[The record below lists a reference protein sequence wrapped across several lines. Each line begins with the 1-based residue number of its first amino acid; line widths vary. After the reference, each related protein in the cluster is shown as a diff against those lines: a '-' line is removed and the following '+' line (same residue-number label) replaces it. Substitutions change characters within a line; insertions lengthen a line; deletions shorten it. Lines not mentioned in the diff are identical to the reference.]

1 MNSEYIYNED
11 QTKQIKTKVCF
22 QNINNDSFF
31 EKVFAYMKKNKSL
44 NIMKFNQKLQK
55 RLNLSIKDY
64 KEYSQLYTPIEIE
77 LKMADNRYVKFI
89 NIPPKEKEYYHI
101 YFDNSTEEINRNDL
115 NPKDKVNIIKIKI
128 DHQVISFGGL
138 FSECEYIRSI
148 NFKKFYRTNI
158 INMGSM
164 FSKCFGLEELNL

>member
-1 MNSEYIYNED
+1 MNSRNTSGNDEQMKQSKQKICIENLQSDYFLEKIFEYIN
-11 QTKQIKTKVCF
+11 
-22 QNINNDSFF
+22 
-31 EKVFAYMKKNKSL
+31 KNKSL
-44 NIMKFNQKLQK
+44 EIIKPNKRLQK

-64 KEYSQLYTPIEIE
+64 KEYSQLYTPIEME

-138 FSECEYIRSI
+138 FSEC
-148 NFKKFYRTNI
+148 
-158 INMGSM
+158 
-164 FSKCFGLEELNL
+164 

>member
-1 MNSEYIYNED
+1 MNSRNTSGNDEQMKQSKQKICIENLQSDYFLEKIFEYIN
-11 QTKQIKTKVCF
+11 
-22 QNINNDSFF
+22 
-31 EKVFAYMKKNKSL
+31 KNKSL
-44 NIMKFNQKLQK
+44 EIIKPNKRLQK

-64 KEYSQLYTPIEIE
+64 KEYSQLYIPIEIE

-101 YFDNSTEEINRNDL
+101 YFDNSIEEINRNNL

-138 FSECEYIRSI
+138 FSEC
-148 NFKKFYRTNI
+148 
-158 INMGSM
+158 
-164 FSKCFGLEELNL
+164 

>member
-1 MNSEYIYNED
+1 MNSRNTSGNDEQMKQSKQKICIENLQSDYFLEKIFEYIN
-11 QTKQIKTKVCF
+11 
-22 QNINNDSFF
+22 
-31 EKVFAYMKKNKSL
+31 KNKSL
-44 NIMKFNQKLQK
+44 EIIKPNKRLQK

-138 FSECEYIRSI
+138 FSECEYMVYKLQKI
-148 NFKKFYRTNI
+148 
-158 INMGSM
+158 
-164 FSKCFGLEELNL
+164 L

>member
-1 MNSEYIYNED
+1 MNSRNTSGNDEQMKQSKQKICIENLQSDYFLEKIFEYIN
-11 QTKQIKTKVCF
+11 
-22 QNINNDSFF
+22 
-31 EKVFAYMKKNKSL
+31 KNKSL
-44 NIMKFNQKLQK
+44 EIIKPNKRLQK

-138 FSECEYIRSI
+138 FSEC
-148 NFKKFYRTNI
+148 
-158 INMGSM
+158 
-164 FSKCFGLEELNL
+164 

>member
-1 MNSEYIYNED
+1 M
-11 QTKQIKTKVCF
+11 
-22 QNINNDSFF
+22 
-31 EKVFAYMKKNKSL
+31 
-44 NIMKFNQKLQK
+44 QK

-138 FSECEYIRSI
+138 FSEC
-148 NFKKFYRTNI
+148 
-158 INMGSM
+158 
-164 FSKCFGLEELNL
+164 